1 MKLNASQIKT
11 IEYYLLT
18 WELKY
23 KDFYDEILDHYCTD
37 IENQMEAGFSFDD
50 AFDKTNQVFSKYY
63 YAQFIRFKEPIHH
76 YGPKAFEA
84 EYVDGYR
91 KTFKAK
97 LKNHFF
103 NIFRTY
109 QIGFLGAL
117 VMFFYYCFSNKIFL
131 STTLLMAILYL
142 PSIII
147 FLVMLR
153 EQSKQGFAW
162 SWKSLFFIPENDI
175 NHMRSKQ
182 FRNVK
187 IGVLQEFFLLP
198 ITLMPAF
205 VPSIMNANKTF
216 DSYLSSELKTLILSL
231 FFIYFGIVLKLLL
244 ESLNSWNLLK
254 FK

>member
-1 MKLNASQIKT
+1 MKLNASQIET
-11 IEYYLLT
+11 IEYYLLS

-37 IENQMEAGFSFDD
+37 IESQMKAGLTFDD
-50 AFDKTNQVFSKYY
+50 AFDKTNQLFSKYY
-63 YAQFIRFKEPIHH
+63 YAQFIRFKEPLHH

-91 KTFKAK
+91 KTFKTK

-103 NIFRTY
+103 DIFRTY

-117 VMFFYYCFSNKIFL
+117 VIFFYYFFSNNVFL

-147 FLVMLR
+147 LILMTR
-153 EQSKQGFAW
+153 EHSKEGFAW
-162 SWKSLFFIPENDI
+162 SWKSIFFTQENDI
-175 NHMRSKQ
+175 NHKRSKL

-198 ITLMPAF
+198 ITLMPF
-205 VPSIMNANKTF
+205 YVPLLMNVNKF
-216 DSYLSSELKTLILSL
+216 FNGYLSSELKTLILSL
-231 FFIYFGIVLKLLL
+231 FYIYFGIVLKLLL
-244 ESLNSWNLLK
+244 ESVNSWNLLK